1 MTMRSLNGRG
11 GSPDRPCKEYE
22 KLQRVAEDILA
33 NVGDSTSLEEF
44 EQVQKG
50 LLFLYQ
56 ELRERRDPLHFR
68 TPGGHRC
75 LDDAYLEYAMKLR
88 TRFILQK
95 EPAAAPPAP
104 MQPPLTPDAVV
115 NNLRTLAEEL
125 KRPRDTYLGADEPPP
140 PRSTG

>member
-1 MTMRSLNGRG
+1 MQSLNWRG
-11 GSPDRPCKEYE
+11 WSPESTCGEYA
-22 KLQRVAEDILA
+22 KLKLVGEDILA
-33 NVGDSTSLEEF
+33 NLGDSTSPEEF

-50 LLFLYQ
+50 LLFCYQ
-56 ELRERRDPLHFR
+56 ELKERCDPWHFR

-95 EPAAAPPAP
+95 EPAAAAPPAP
-104 MQPPLTPDAVV
+104 IQPPLTPDAVV
-115 NNLRTLAEEL
+115 NNLRTVAEEL
-125 KRPRDTYLGADEPPP
+125 KRPRDTYLGVDEPPP